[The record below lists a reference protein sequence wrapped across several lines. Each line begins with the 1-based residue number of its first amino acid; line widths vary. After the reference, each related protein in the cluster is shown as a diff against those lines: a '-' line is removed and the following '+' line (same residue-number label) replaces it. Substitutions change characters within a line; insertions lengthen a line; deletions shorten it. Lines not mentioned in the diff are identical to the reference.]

1 MICIVKSERLR
12 GQHLTVLPGLTE
24 MSPLGRLA
32 LRSLSAALAS
42 HILSLSAA
50 SRSG

>member
-1 MICIVKSERLR
+1 MIWIVRVTYDVPPPSPS
-12 GQHLTVLPGLTE
+12 LPGLTE